1 MQPVFLFRYPH
12 KYHSFAQALGAL
24 MDSCFV
30 WFKYWEFHFIPV
42 FFHSF
47 FFEINVFFHSCS
59 SWYLM
64 TNSSPFVKDFD
75 TTYGPAWHCIVG
87 TSFGSYVTHSLG
99 GFLYFSV
106 DKVHILLFRTAV
118 EPIAQPQWDLKF
130 VYSHMC
136 RCSANCNFEVIRWS
150 STPRAEIE

>member
-1 MQPVFLFRYPH
+1 MQAFFLIYWCAALLHVRE
-12 KYHSFAQALGAL
+12 KSIAQGLGAL

-30 WFKYWEFHFIPV
+30 WFKYWGFHFIP
-42 FFHSF
+42 
-47 FFEINVFFHSCS
+47 VFFHSCS

-75 TTYGPAWHCIVG
+75 TTYGSAWHCIVG

-118 EPIAQPQWDLKF
+118 EPLAQPQWDLKS

-150 STPRAEIE
+150 STPWAEIE